1 MQKAMRSMRYMLLIT
16 AIDPKTH
23 HAKMTKED
31 GQKLAAAC
39 VRYTDEL
46 RQAGIL
52 LSSEALYFDDRN
64 AARVTAS
71 SGKRTVIDGP
81 FSEAKELV
89 GGFYVIQ
96 AKSKEDAI
104 EWAARCPGAH
114 FPDWAYVEVREVMEF
129 A

>member
-1 MQKAMRSMRYMLLIT
+1 MRYMLLIT

-31 GQKLAAAC
+31 GQKLAAAYMK
-39 VRYTDEL
+39 YTDEL
-46 RQAGIL
+46 KKAGIL
-52 LSSEALYFDDRN
+52 LSSEALHFDDRN

-71 SGKRTVIDGP
+71 GGKRSVIDGP

-89 GGFYVIQ
+89 GGYYVIQ
-96 AKSKEDAI
+96 VKSKDEAI

-114 FPDWAYVEVREVMEF
+114 YPDWAYVEVREVMEF
-129 A
+129 G